1 MSTYPDVE
9 SDRVDG
15 VVVTVESLYAL
26 AGANVPHRNGFVTGA
41 RCEDLRVGLPDYG
54 VDRVDVT
61 AVGEP

>member
-41 RCEDLRVGLPDYG
+41 
-54 VDRVDVT
+54 
-61 AVGEP
+61 